1 MLRKAFGTHPAT
13 CCDPPETGGFAGGQP
28 QGFVFLISHPNNKPN
43 FIPTTGLPS
52 RCTRCRGPASR
63 GGRVATC
70 CGVGVHE
77 KRELQERGMKKR
89 GIKKRVNKFHRCGA
103 KRPVGASAGTRLDYI
118 RTLYL
123 FRRRSKLRTYAP
135 QRWSLLPRLTSFRV
149 WIARNA
155 IKRYQIRAGT
165 YDFGF
170 QTRHWLVLGNGIF
183 SRLPCSGDVRLSADS
198 LFHLYGLLRRWA

>member
-13 CCDPPETGGFAGGQP
+13 SCDPPETGGFAGGQS
-28 QGFVFLISHPNNKPN
+28 QGFIFLIGHSNNRQN
-43 FIPTTGLPS
+43 FITTTGSPF

-89 GIKKRVNKFHRCGA
+89 GIKKRGNKFHRCGA
-103 KRPVGASAGTRLDYI
+103 KRPVAASAGTRLGYI

-123 FRRRSKLRTYAP
+123 FRRRSKLRACAP
-135 QRWSLLPRLTSFRV
+135 QRWSLLPRLTSS
-149 WIARNA
+149 A
-155 IKRYQIRAGT
+155 
-165 YDFGF
+165 FGSLEMQSSVTKF
-170 QTRHWLVLGNGIF
+170 VPEHTILVSRRGIGSYWGMGF
-183 SRLPCSGDVRLSADS
+183 SAD
-198 LFHLYGLLRRWA
+198 LPAPVTCG